1 MALCKS
7 LFLLPMKLFNQI
19 FLSFIILIA
28 LSCGKEEVTPVAPPG
43 NNDTNKPY
51 YGTPFE
57 NMPPVEDI
65 VMYEINLRA
74 FSASGDLQGVINRL
88 DNLKDLGVNVIWL
101 MPIHPIG
108 EINSVN
114 SPYSV
119 KDYKAV
125 SPEYGS
131 LQDLRKL
138 TDEAHAR
145 DMAVILDMVANHTAW
160 DNPWIS
166 NKSWYT
172 QDASGNIVHP
182 PGTNWL
188 DVADLN
194 FDNDD
199 MRQSMIGVMKY
210 WILEANIDGYRCDYA
225 DGIPFDFWRQAID
238 TLKNI
243 PNRNNVFLAE
253 GSRSNHFNAG
263 FDLMYGWDFY
273 GTMKNVYNGQD
284 ASNLITAH
292 NIEYNN
298 IPAGKHKLRYTTN
311 HDESAWNATPM
322 ILFDGKEGAIAA
334 SVATIFMGGVPMLY
348 TGQEVGTV
356 ENVPFFSNST
366 IHWDNNPD
374 MLQSYKDMVNYYNQ
388 SEVARKGINTFYPH
402 DEVICFTKTLN
413 DEEVLILVNLRPNVL
428 DYLLPN
434 ELKNTL
440 WTDVFTNEQVGFQNV
455 IQMESY
461 QYLILEQ

>member
-1 MALCKS
+1 
-7 LFLLPMKLFNQI
+7 MKLFNQI
-19 FLSFIILIA
+19 FLFFILLLA
-28 LSCGKEEVTPVAPPG
+28 LSCGKEEVTPVTPPG
-43 NNDTNKPY
+43 NNDTTKPY

-65 VMYEINLRA
+65 VMYEVNLRA
-74 FSASGDLQGVINRL
+74 FSVSGDLQGVINRL
-88 DNLKDLGVNVIWL
+88 DNLKDLGINVIWL

-194 FDNDD
+194 FDNHD
-199 MRQSMIGVMKY
+199 MRQSMISVMKY

-225 DGIPFDFWRQAID
+225 DGVPADFWKQALD
-238 TLKNI
+238 TLANI
-243 PNRNNVFLAE
+243 PNRDYLFLAE
-253 GSRSNHFNAG
+253 GTRANHFSVG
-263 FDLMYGWDFY
+263 FDLIYGWDFY
-273 GTMKNVYNGQD
+273 GTMKNVFNGVD
-284 ASNLITAH
+284 ASNLINVH
-292 NIEYNN
+292 VNEYSNT
-298 IPAGKHKLRYTTN
+298 PAGKQRLRFTTN
-311 HDESAWNATPM
+311 HDESAWDATPM
-322 ILFDGKEGAIAA
+322 VLFEGKEGALAA
-334 SVATIFMGGVPMLY
+334 SVVTIFMGGVPMLY

-356 ENVPFFSNST
+356 ENVPFFSNSV
-366 IHWDNNPD
+366 IQWDDNPD
-374 MLQSYKDMVNYYNQ
+374 MLQLYKDLLNFYNQ
-388 SEVARKGINTFYPH
+388 SDVARKGLNTYFP
-402 DEVICFTKTLN
+402 DNDVICFKKIL
-413 DEEVLILVNLRPNVL
+413 DDEVLLIIANLQGNQLV
-428 DYLLPN
+428 YLLPDD
-434 ELKNTL
+434 LKNTS
-440 WTDVFTNEQVGFQNV
+440 WTNVFNEEQVSFQN
-455 IQMESY
+455 ILQMDAYE
-461 QYLILEQ
+461 YLILE